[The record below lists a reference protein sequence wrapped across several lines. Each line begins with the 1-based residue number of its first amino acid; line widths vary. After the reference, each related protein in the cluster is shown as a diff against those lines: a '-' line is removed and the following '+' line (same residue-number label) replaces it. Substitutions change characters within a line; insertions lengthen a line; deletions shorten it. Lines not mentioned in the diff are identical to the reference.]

1 MTTRSDLHR
10 LVDELPE
17 PALPAAE
24 QRLAELRDPVLA
36 AFLTAPDDDEPTTPE
51 ELAAIEE
58 AEAELARGETVPWAD
73 VKRKLDALGA

>member
-17 PALPAAE
+17 PALSTAE
-24 QRLAELRDPVLA
+24 RRLNELRDPILN
-36 AFLTAPDDDEPTTPE
+36 AFLSAPGDDEATTEE

-58 AEAELARGETVPWAD
+58 GESALARGEVVSWQD
-73 VKRKLDALGA
+73 YKRKRAEGRH